1 MCGPRSSEFYP
12 RCSVDMVPC
21 WWREAR
27 CRGQTHRTR
36 RQKDIIR
43 RSKQNN
49 GQICRKEA
57 GPREKVHERIYAA
70 VTVSGLGQAGD
81 DDDDAAA
88 DALSRSH
95 HDHFTGSATSTLS
108 LACVCLTCKF
118 TGHACASKS
127 KGIIWKTC
135 KGMLDIQLMVE
146 EVTLHSFKF
155 TSLDFIT
162 FQLRLYA
169 NLFK

>member
-1 MCGPRSSEFYP
+1 MFEVLAAQINIVDCGVRSSEIGPRS
-12 RCSVDMVPC
+12 RCSVLS
-21 WWREAR
+21 AR
-27 CRGQTHRTR
+27 WTWDLAGGERHAVGGQTRRGR

-43 RSKQNN
+43 RPKQNN

-70 VTVSGLGQAGD
+70 VTVSGLGQAAAAAADDD
-81 DDDDAAA
+81 DDDDAGS
-88 DALSRSH
+88 LTRSH

-127 KGIIWKTC
+127 KGII
-135 KGMLDIQLMVE
+135 
-146 EVTLHSFKF
+146 
-155 TSLDFIT
+155 
-162 FQLRLYA
+162 
-169 NLFK
+169 